1 MTTQEADR
9 PLIGTERQHYFEGK
23 FMSARDFRDE
33 QHYFLSRRRAHN
45 RLLHG
50 WGAVSYTHLCV

>member
-33 QHYFLSRRRAHN
+33 QHYFCLLYTSR
-45 RLLHG
+45 
-50 WGAVSYTHLCV
+50 CV